1 MNRAGMLVV
10 GLAFLVGCAGSE
22 AGEAAE
28 EAMPPAGI
36 SLADM
41 AGTWSGQAMN
51 AAGDSTL
58 ATYEMVATATE
69 EGWQMIFAG
78 MDPIPMRILMVDGD
92 SVVSET
98 GPYSSALREG
108 LEVTTR
114 TVSRLQDGMMMGSFT
129 ASYSDGSTLEG
140 TTHATRKQ

>member
-1 MNRAGMLVV
+1 MNRAGKLVV
-10 GLAFLVGCAGSE
+10 GLALLAACGGGE
-22 AGEAAE
+22 AYEAAE
-28 EAMPPAGI
+28 EPMPPAGI

-58 ATYEMVATATE
+58 VTYEMVATDNE
-69 EGWQMIFAG
+69 SGWQMIFPG
-78 MDPIPMRILMVDGD
+78 MEPVAMRILLVDGD

-98 GPYSSALREG
+98 GPYASALRAG

-114 TVSRLQDGMMMGSFT
+114 TVSRLQDGMMMGTFS
-129 ASYSDGSTLEG
+129 ASYSDGSTLSG